1 MPAISALTVL
11 ACCLLACSDSK
22 SSYFPVEKGNRWQ
35 YEIETNTVE
44 GARKQKDIL
53 QALGPAKTAEAHLYR
68 FRSASGQESIIR
80 VSPEEV
86 RLVKALEP
94 RLEFDTTLL
103 RFPIESGNSWES
115 VITTSTIATFD
126 RKAGDFIEDV
136 PVTATVESLEE
147 TVLVPAGKFRHCLK
161 VSYVGEKRIPK
172 GTYAYQ
178 ETMTLKIINNRWYA
192 KGVGLVREEH
202 QEISGVLEYPDSGYI
217 KVLDRFSAP

>member
-1 MPAISALTVL
+1 M
-11 ACCLLACSDSK
+11 
-22 SSYFPVEKGNRWQ
+22 
-35 YEIETNTVE
+35 
-44 GARKQKDIL
+44 
-53 QALGPAKTAEAHLYR
+53 
-68 FRSASGQESIIR
+68 
-80 VSPEEV
+80 